1 MMPNTIPEKTSSST
15 IRISRRAFLTG
26 AAVIATGSTLFTVRQ
41 AQLLGPNASLE
52 ELLATLQRST
62 FARFVGDTF
71 ELKQGTEEQAALRL
85 ATVRDLSINITFSSE
100 QQTRAYH
107 EASFSILFRGP
118 LDGSLQ
124 QGTYT
129 VEHRRMGTF
138 PLFIVPMQA
147 GQDGAYYEA
156 TFNRLPV

>member
-1 MMPNTIPEKTSSST
+1 MPDSIPKQTSSST
-15 IRISRRAFLTG
+15 FSISRRTFL
-26 AAVIATGSTLFTVRQ
+26 AAAGVIVAGSTLFAVRQ
-41 AQLLGPNASLE
+41 VQLLGPDASLE

-62 FARFVGDTF
+62 FSRFVGDTF

-85 ATVRDLSINITFSSE
+85 ATVRDLSMTITFPSE
-100 QQTRAYH
+100 EQMRAYH

-118 LDGSLQ
+118 VDRALR

-129 VEHRRMGTF
+129 VEHHRMGAF

-156 TFNRLPV
+156 TFNRLQV